1 MSYFWRWSMKDA
13 QSCTT
18 HSPANFRS
26 CGLTSEVCCLVG
38 RDRRLFEAFQSRLG
52 QTASRQRG
60 RGICSVN
67 IRQRTQID
75 KFTKLFCHFLKNTL
89 LTISCL
95 SRVVL
100 AVYFW
105 VLHWEKGKQKSYR
118 GLKSSHY
125 RFLNQSATPSGVCQ
139 WVARPIHR
147 DFIAWGAIVDKRQS
161 CHAT

>member
-1 MSYFWRWSMKDA
+1 MKDA

-18 HSPANFRS
+18 HSSVNFRS
-26 CGLTSEVCCLVG
+26 CGLRSEVCCLVG

-60 RGICSVN
+60 SRGICSAN
-67 IRQRTQID
+67 IGQHTQID
-75 KFTKLFCHFLKNTL
+75 KFTKLFCHFLRDTL

-105 VLHWEKGKQKSYR
+105 VRRWEKGKR
-118 GLKSSHY
+118 GLKISHY
-125 RFLNQSATPSGVCQ
+125 RFLNQSATPWSVCQ
-139 WVARPIHR
+139 WVARPNRKWLHR
-147 DFIAWGAIVDKRQS
+147 LRCNGRQETGMSRHLIVRNS
-161 CHAT
+161 G